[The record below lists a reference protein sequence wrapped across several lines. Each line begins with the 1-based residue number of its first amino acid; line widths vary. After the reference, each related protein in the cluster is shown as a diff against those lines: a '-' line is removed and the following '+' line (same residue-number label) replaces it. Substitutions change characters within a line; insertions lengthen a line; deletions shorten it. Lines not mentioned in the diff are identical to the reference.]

1 MRRWQV
7 KRSCEG
13 RARAAPRNGKVT
25 CGERD
30 VTSVPRESSSQVKL
44 WRPSMFEDLPGNPLW
59 QALPFGDLPPIG
71 LSSLTLEW
79 LAG

>member
-13 RARAAPRNGKVT
+13 RARAAARNGKVT
-25 CGERD
+25 CGEGD

-44 WRPSMFEDLPGNPLW
+44 WRPSVFEDLPGHPPW

-71 LSSLTLEW
+71 LSSLTREW